1 MIIEILGVF
10 MNEKTEKIIVATL
23 WILLGSIM
31 ILLFLYVYRWI
42 AHLG

>member
-1 MIIEILGVF
+1 
-10 MNEKTEKIIVATL
+10 MNEKIEKIIVTSL